1 VWNWLVG
8 DRKPIKRGDR
18 AKPMICTAHKTNGE
32 PCKAQAMKGKTVCR
46 VHGGKGGRPPTH
58 ARYSKSLP
66 KDLVERYEYFKS
78 DPEILSLKPEIATA
92 RAFFER
98 FSRQLVEGQGLSAE
112 VGGELRAWLDQIGR
126 ITERCDKI
134 LNGERYTIRI
144 DQLGALIEQITD
156 AVAAEV
162 RDPATRAAIAARIAK
177 IGGKG

>member
-1 VWNWLVG
+1 MVQC
-8 DRKPIKRGDR
+8 R
-18 AKPMICTAHKTNGE
+18 AKSKQSGE
-32 PCKAQAMKGKTVCR
+32 RCKRSACVGKDLCFM
-46 VHGGKGGRPPTH
+46 HGGAPKSGVNWEKPVQVKH

-162 RDPATRAAIAARIAK
+162 SDPATRAAIAARIAK